1 MKICLI
7 GFNYPPP
14 TVGGHGNVMKDLSEG
29 FRKLNHEVD
38 VYCLGNPAVSKN
50 PCRKMK
56 SYKSKKVP
64 RYIKWVD

>member
-1 MKICLI
+1 
-7 GFNYPPP
+7 
-14 TVGGHGNVMKDLSEG
+14 MKDLSEG